1 MNGYF
6 CQHFAADPYFNMAF
20 DEWLFGRA
28 QARAGSLYVR
38 TYSWQPG
45 AITFGLN
52 QRQQSAL
59 DFSCLDGT
67 PVIRRVTGGR
77 ALFHDT
83 GELTYSV
90 VVNTSE
96 MACEK
101 LTGSTAQL
109 SRSIAM
115 ALVEFLS
122 SLGIAS
128 DYVRSAVSH
137 SGHRDNFY
145 KTPCFASNAR
155 HEIVGDRGKIVA
167 SAQRRIGDTFLQH
180 GSIKLSGPAGHPAL
194 RMPSEGI
201 VEEATVQP
209 LSEAAFER
217 LGEAFV
223 ASFARFF
230 DVELQL
236 LQLTSLDDGRLEEAA
251 VKIKEKAL
259 VKREIIEQR

>member
-20 DEWLFGRA
+20 DEWLFSRA
-28 QARAGSLYVR
+28 QRRAGSIYVR

-59 DFSCLDGT
+59 DFASLGGT

-83 GELTYSV
+83 AELTYAV
-90 VVNTSE
+90 AVNTSE

-109 SRSIAM
+109 SRSIAL
-115 ALVEFLS
+115 ALVRFLL

-128 DYVRSAVSH
+128 DYVRSPGSRAES
-137 SGHRDNFY
+137 RDNFH
-145 KTPCFASNAR
+145 KAPCFASNAR
-155 HEIVGDRGKIVA
+155 YEIIGDSGKIVA
-167 SAQRRIGDTFLQH
+167 SAQRSIGDTFLQH
-180 GSIKLSGPAGHPAL
+180 GSIKRGVPAAHPAL
-194 RMPSEGI
+194 RMPPEG
-201 VEEATVQP
+201 VAEGATVQP
-209 LSEAAFER
+209 LSELEFGR
-217 LGEAFV
+217 LSEVFA
-223 ASFARFF
+223 ASFGDYF
-230 DVELQL
+230 DVDMQPLR
-236 LQLTSLDDGRLEEAA
+236 LTSNDIAWLEEAA
-251 VKIKEKAL
+251 AKVKQKAL

>member
-1 MNGYF
+1 
-6 CQHFAADPYFNMAF
+6 MAF
-20 DEWLFGRA
+20 DEWLVGRA
-28 QARAGSLYVR
+28 QTRAGSLYVR

-59 DFSCLDGT
+59 DFSRLGGT

-90 VVNTSE
+90 VVNTSK
-96 MACEK
+96 MASGK

-109 SRSIAM
+109 SRSIAL
-115 ALVEFLS
+115 ALVEFLL

-137 SGHRDNFY
+137 EGPRVNFH
-145 KTPCFASNAR
+145 KAPCFASNAR
-155 HEIVGDRGKIVA
+155 HEIVGDKGKIVA

-180 GSIKLSGPAGHPAL
+180 GSIKLGGPVGHPAL
-194 RMPSEGI
+194 RMPPERM

-209 LSEAAFER
+209 LSEATFER
-217 LGEAFV
+217 LGKAFA
-223 ASFARFF
+223 ASFTRFF
-230 DVELQL
+230 DVELL
-236 LQLTSLDDGRLEEAA
+236 PLRLTSHDDVRLKEAA
-251 VKIKEKAL
+251 VKVKEKAL
-259 VKREIIEQR
+259 IKREIIEQT